1 MDEEKEHV
9 EMDEEQMDKDEMDKE
24 QIDEE
29 EMDEEEMD
37 EEEEHVEMDDRGRM
51 KDLAPVS
58 HWQGK
63 REREGHLLQF
73 PAEHN
78 CASTYIQHNLP
89 STYTNRTI
97 LLPHYIHPSALAIVV
112 RLKVQLTLNLPQY
125 PAINAR
131 SCALHVLLKSNP
143 TATSPG
149 TGAVR

>member
-1 MDEEKEHV
+1 
-9 EMDEEQMDKDEMDKE
+9 
-24 QIDEE
+24 
-29 EMDEEEMD
+29 MDEEEMD

-63 REREGHLLQF
+63 REREKGTCYNFRQSTTAPPLISNITCL
-73 PAEHN
+73 PLISTAHN
-78 CASTYIQHNLP
+78 FV
-89 STYTNRTI
+89 
-97 LLPHYIHPSALAIVV
+97 PHYIHPSALAIVAW
-112 RLKVQLTLNLPQY
+112 LKVQPTLDLPQY

-143 TATSPG
+143 TASTPG

>member
-1 MDEEKEHV
+1 MDKEEMDKE
-9 EMDEEQMDKDEMDKE
+9 EMDEEEM
-24 QIDEE
+24 DEE

-89 STYTNRTI
+89 STYIKRTQFCF
-97 LLPHYIHPSALAIVV
+97 H
-112 RLKVQLTLNLPQY
+112 T
-125 PAINAR
+125 
-131 SCALHVLLKSNP
+131 
-143 TATSPG
+143 TS
-149 TGAVR
+149 TQVH

>member
-63 REREGHLLQF
+63 RER
-73 PAEHN
+73 
-78 CASTYIQHNLP
+78 
-89 STYTNRTI
+89 R
-97 LLPHYIHPSALAIVV
+97 ALATISGRAQL
-112 RLKVQLTLNLPQY
+112 RLHLY
-125 PAINAR
+125 P
-131 SCALHVLLKSNP
+131 
-143 TATSPG
+143 T
-149 TGAVR
+149 